1 MSLEAIQKITETERL
16 SVLRKA
22 EAEQAAK
29 KTVAEAERDGKAL
42 LESTRTQAEQE
53 VKSLMAQAEQNA
65 AVEIQTVQKQ
75 TEQDCQKLKAEAETR
90 LEQAADWIV
99 RRVVNG

>member
-29 KTVAEAERDGKAL
+29 KTVAEAERAGK
-42 LESTRTQAEQE
+42 AEQE
-53 VKSLMAQAEQNA
+53 VKKLMTQAEQDA
-65 AVEIQTVQKQ
+65 AGEIQAVQKQ
-75 TEQDCQKLKAEAETR
+75 TEQDCQKLKAEAETQ

-99 RRVVNG
+99 RRVVSG